1 MVVSLLGL
9 VIGAQGCAGA
19 GLALLGVGAGTA
31 AGTGTSYTLDG
42 IAYRTFTASLDEMR
56 RATATSL
63 KRMDIRV
70 KTDQPTDSARSIVAS
85 AGERTV
91 AIELQKLTGR
101 TTRMRVT
108 VKQNAV
114 FRDRATAGEII
125 AQTER
130 TLDDLPALSQR
141 ALGGTTTRSVEV
153 IHDTVDHH
161 DRRRLFT
168 VGGCPSRRPVLPR
181 LREVR
186 TPVLTG

>member
-1 MVVSLLGL
+1 MARLRAFRTAVWLLGL
-9 VIGAQGCAGA
+9 AVGVQGCAGA

-42 IAYRTFTASLDEMR
+42 IAYRTFTAPLEDVR

-70 KTDQPTDSARSIVAS
+70 KTDQPTDSGRSIEAL
-85 AGERTV
+85 AGDRTV

-108 VKQNAV
+108 VKRHTV
-114 FRDRATAGEII
+114 LRDRSTAGEII

-141 ALGGTTTRSVEV
+141 GR
-153 IHDTVDHH
+153 
-161 DRRRLFT
+161 
-168 VGGCPSRRPVLPR
+168 
-181 LREVR
+181 
-186 TPVLTG
+186 

>member
-1 MVVSLLGL
+1 MARLRAFRTAVWLLGL
-9 VIGAQGCAGA
+9 AVGVQGCAGA

-42 IAYRTFTASLDEMR
+42 IAYRTFTAPLEDVR

-70 KTDQPTDSARSIVAS
+70 KTDQATDSGRSIEAL
-85 AGERTV
+85 AGDRTV

-108 VKQNAV
+108 VKRHTV
-114 FRDRATAGEII
+114 LRDRSTAGEII

-141 ALGGTTTRSVEV
+141 GR
-153 IHDTVDHH
+153 
-161 DRRRLFT
+161 
-168 VGGCPSRRPVLPR
+168 
-181 LREVR
+181 
-186 TPVLTG
+186 